1 MKDKLKDK
9 MKKKFTDLSISHKM
23 LMVYITF
30 ASAFLLIAL
39 GLTQISFRIYSKEL
53 YDKSLQELDYFS
65 QNVNRGLKDAER
77 NNYSISM
84 DALVQRTL
92 SDLSVLEYPSLDY
105 NQKIRDLRRILLN
118 EYDPESCVK
127 SIIFVD
133 LYGNT
138 VEVGTA
144 AWDVSGESFTAI
156 KKQMEQGK
164 GAYTTYGPTE
174 ECPYLLSGRVV
185 RNRLDMSLSD
195 MGKLI
200 FVCDVGNV
208 ISENKES
215 LSSNKA
221 AIYVYNKNCAIYED
235 ENIKK
240 LDDLPKYV
248 EHSGY
253 KILKQSGR
261 KYFVSYLYSAK
272 TDWTYVS
279 FFPYSDIYGQ
289 VQTVRTLLIL
299 GFLAV
304 FTALVFFMKK
314 LSVVIVSPLEHLTD
328 SMQIVE
334 NGDFQ
339 GAREMLTNTDR
350 QDEIGTLSRE
360 FRTMLETVD
369 TLIHEN
375 YEKQLLLKD
384 TKYKMLRAQINPHFL
399 YNTLNVIHWMI
410 RAKRN
415 EEAGRMIVELGDI
428 LHYSFSQTPYAIISD
443 EIKMV
448 KSYIKI
454 QQSRYQDR
462 IKFEIFTEGALDK
475 YIMPRMILQPL
486 VENAISYGAEV
497 SLDICT
503 ITVSVRENAD
513 AIVMEVIDDGVGMS
527 EEELEAVRSYTFKPK
542 GHGIG
547 LKNISERL
555 KMDDENSIF
564 YRLLAMKNEV
574 SGFEY
579 IEQFI
584 LGNILGEILQMAT
597 MPLFTY
603 VDDMVIFA
611 IDVCTDNSLS
621 KAVERTLQE
630 FARMKSKAIASAAS
644 LEGDISV
651 AHELYKQL
659 LYLFTMVDNK
669 TDAGLLCY
677 PTQNE
682 AESNTYYFDFD
693 RLKSSD
699 RYDNILFEIT
709 LAMKKLQS
717 IGLSND
723 EKQRIFEAFIVT
735 WSSYVGSEKLK
746 LLNIGGINSDESA
759 ITEMSRWI
767 AETLNIYETG
777 KEKER
782 MEKILD
788 VIYSNFDNTELNIQY
803 IAKNIL
809 FMNEDY
815 FGRVFIRNMHLK
827 FSAYLEQSR
836 IEMAKR
842 LLEYNPDMRIAMLTE
857 LIGYP
862 ADGQYF
868 SKTFRK
874 VCGMTPTECRE
885 NLKKT
890 DI

>member
-1 MKDKLKDK
+1 MYK
-9 MKKKFTDLSISHKM
+9 
-23 LMVYITF
+23 
-30 ASAFLLIAL
+30 LLIVDDEQIEREGMAHFIQWDKYDIQLCGTAWNGADAL
-39 GLTQISFRIYSKEL
+39 GKIQKDVPDIVLTDIKMPVMNGIELIQKLSETYRNIVVVVLSGYGEYEFTSQAMEYGIRHYILKPCDEDKIVAVMNDAKKEVDKRREYHTLKRELLPHAKEELFRRLLTGS
-53 YDKSLQELDYFS
+53 
-65 QNVNRGLKDAER
+65 R
-77 NNYSISM
+77 
-84 DALVQRTL
+84 L
-92 SDLSVLEYPSLDY
+92 SDDEIMAL
-105 NQKIRDLRRILLN
+105 
-118 EYDPESCVK
+118 
-127 SIIFVD
+127 
-133 LYGNT
+133 
-138 VEVGTA
+138 
-144 AWDVSGESFTAI
+144 
-156 KKQMEQGK
+156 KK
-164 GAYTTYGPTE
+164 
-174 ECPYLLSGRVV
+174 
-185 RNRLDMSLSD
+185 D
-195 MGKLI
+195 
-200 FVCDVGNV
+200 
-208 ISENKES
+208 
-215 LSSNKA
+215 
-221 AIYVYNKNCAIYED
+221 
-235 ENIKK
+235 
-240 LDDLPKYV
+240 
-248 EHSGY
+248 
-253 KILKQSGR
+253 
-261 KYFVSYLYSAK
+261 
-272 TDWTYVS
+272 
-279 FFPYSDIYGQ
+279 FP
-289 VQTVRTLLIL
+289 
-299 GFLAV
+299 A
-304 FTALVFFMKK
+304 
-314 LSVVIVSPLEHLTD
+314 
-328 SMQIVE
+328 
-334 NGDFQ
+334 NGD
-339 GAREMLTNTDR
+339 
-350 QDEIGTLSRE
+350 S
-360 FRTMLETVD
+360 
-369 TLIHEN
+369 
-375 YEKQLLLKD
+375 
-384 TKYKMLRAQINPHFL
+384 
-399 YNTLNVIHWMI
+399 
-410 RAKRN
+410 
-415 EEAGRMIVELGDI
+415 
-428 LHYSFSQTPYAIISD
+428 
-443 EIKMV
+443 
-448 KSYIKI
+448 
-454 QQSRYQDR
+454 
-462 IKFEIFTEGALDK
+462 
-475 YIMPRMILQPL
+475 
-486 VENAISYGAEV
+486 
-497 SLDICT
+497 
-503 ITVSVRENAD
+503 
-513 AIVMEVIDDGVGMS
+513 
-527 EEELEAVRSYTFKPK
+527 
-542 GHGIG
+542 
-547 LKNISERL
+547 
-555 KMDDENSIF
+555 

-630 FARMKSKAIASAAS
+630 FARIKSKAIASAAS

-759 ITEMSRWI
+759 ITEVSRWI

-874 VCGMTPTECRE
+874 VCGMTPTEYRE

>member
-1 MKDKLKDK
+1 MYK
-9 MKKKFTDLSISHKM
+9 
-23 LMVYITF
+23 
-30 ASAFLLIAL
+30 LLIVDDEQIEREGMAHFIQWDKYDIQLCGTAWNGADAL
-39 GLTQISFRIYSKEL
+39 GKIQKDVPDIVLTDIKMPVMNGIELIQKLSETYRNIVVVVLSGYGEYEFTSQAMEYGIRHYILKPCDEDKIVAVMNDAKKEVDKRREYHTLKRELLPHAKEELFRRLLTGS
-53 YDKSLQELDYFS
+53 
-65 QNVNRGLKDAER
+65 R
-77 NNYSISM
+77 
-84 DALVQRTL
+84 L
-92 SDLSVLEYPSLDY
+92 SDDEIMAL
-105 NQKIRDLRRILLN
+105 
-118 EYDPESCVK
+118 
-127 SIIFVD
+127 
-133 LYGNT
+133 
-138 VEVGTA
+138 
-144 AWDVSGESFTAI
+144 
-156 KKQMEQGK
+156 KK
-164 GAYTTYGPTE
+164 
-174 ECPYLLSGRVV
+174 
-185 RNRLDMSLSD
+185 D
-195 MGKLI
+195 
-200 FVCDVGNV
+200 
-208 ISENKES
+208 
-215 LSSNKA
+215 
-221 AIYVYNKNCAIYED
+221 
-235 ENIKK
+235 
-240 LDDLPKYV
+240 
-248 EHSGY
+248 
-253 KILKQSGR
+253 
-261 KYFVSYLYSAK
+261 
-272 TDWTYVS
+272 
-279 FFPYSDIYGQ
+279 FP
-289 VQTVRTLLIL
+289 
-299 GFLAV
+299 A
-304 FTALVFFMKK
+304 
-314 LSVVIVSPLEHLTD
+314 
-328 SMQIVE
+328 
-334 NGDFQ
+334 NGD
-339 GAREMLTNTDR
+339 
-350 QDEIGTLSRE
+350 S
-360 FRTMLETVD
+360 
-369 TLIHEN
+369 
-375 YEKQLLLKD
+375 
-384 TKYKMLRAQINPHFL
+384 
-399 YNTLNVIHWMI
+399 
-410 RAKRN
+410 
-415 EEAGRMIVELGDI
+415 
-428 LHYSFSQTPYAIISD
+428 
-443 EIKMV
+443 
-448 KSYIKI
+448 
-454 QQSRYQDR
+454 
-462 IKFEIFTEGALDK
+462 
-475 YIMPRMILQPL
+475 
-486 VENAISYGAEV
+486 
-497 SLDICT
+497 
-503 ITVSVRENAD
+503 
-513 AIVMEVIDDGVGMS
+513 
-527 EEELEAVRSYTFKPK
+527 
-542 GHGIG
+542 
-547 LKNISERL
+547 
-555 KMDDENSIF
+555 

-669 TDAGLLCY
+669 TDAGL
-677 PTQNE
+677 
-682 AESNTYYFDFD
+682 
-693 RLKSSD
+693 
-699 RYDNILFEIT
+699 
-709 LAMKKLQS
+709 
-717 IGLSND
+717 SND

-759 ITEMSRWI
+759 ITEVSRWI

-874 VCGMTPTECRE
+874 VCGMTPTEYRE

>member
-221 AIYVYNKNCAIYED
+221 AIYVYNKNLIVDD
-235 ENIKK
+235 EQIEREGMAHFIQWDKYDIQLCGTAWNGADALGKIQKDVPDIVLTDIKMPVMNGIELIQKLSETYRNIVVVV
-240 LDDLPKYV
+240 L
-248 EHSGY
+248 SGY
-253 KILKQSGR
+253 GEYEFTSQAMEYGIRHYILKPCDED
-261 KYFVSYLYSAK
+261 KIVAVMNDAK
-272 TDWTYVS
+272 KEVDKRREYHTLKRELLPHAKEELFRRLLTGSRLSDDEIMALKKD
-279 FFPYSDIYGQ
+279 FP
-289 VQTVRTLLIL
+289 
-299 GFLAV
+299 A
-304 FTALVFFMKK
+304 
-314 LSVVIVSPLEHLTD
+314 
-328 SMQIVE
+328 
-334 NGDFQ
+334 NGD
-339 GAREMLTNTDR
+339 
-350 QDEIGTLSRE
+350 S
-360 FRTMLETVD
+360 
-369 TLIHEN
+369 
-375 YEKQLLLKD
+375 
-384 TKYKMLRAQINPHFL
+384 
-399 YNTLNVIHWMI
+399 
-410 RAKRN
+410 
-415 EEAGRMIVELGDI
+415 
-428 LHYSFSQTPYAIISD
+428 
-443 EIKMV
+443 
-448 KSYIKI
+448 
-454 QQSRYQDR
+454 
-462 IKFEIFTEGALDK
+462 
-475 YIMPRMILQPL
+475 
-486 VENAISYGAEV
+486 
-497 SLDICT
+497 
-503 ITVSVRENAD
+503 
-513 AIVMEVIDDGVGMS
+513 
-527 EEELEAVRSYTFKPK
+527 
-542 GHGIG
+542 
-547 LKNISERL
+547 
-555 KMDDENSIF
+555 

-759 ITEMSRWI
+759 ITEVSRWI

-874 VCGMTPTECRE
+874 VCGMTPTEYRE